1 MSAQLAAVAELIG
14 RETGVVVKD
23 AQLPSLA
30 AALERTAPGMG
41 AERFLTEVAAGTN
54 QPLLHSLI
62 DEVTV
67 GETYFLREP
76 REPDA
81 IDWRGLLDAARE
93 SGFGV
98 VRVWVAACSTG
109 EEAYSLAILASEAFG
124 QQAPPV
130 TIIASDISKAALA
143 HAEAGADYSER
154 SVRNLSPQLRQRY
167 LSHEHGRYRVKDQ
180 LKALVRFRHH
190 NLISDPSPP
199 PGEVPFD
206 VITCRNVLIY
216 FDLPTVQRVLS
227 SLEAALRPEGRLILG
242 AADRLTGTAG
252 GLGRLA
258 AAPTEERRRPAQKR
272 SLRRPL
278 GVEPGPRRRSEDRIE
293 DALIAADEGDLDGAI
308 ERVEALLAADP
319 MLADAYFIRG
329 LVELESGDAR
339 SAAASLRRTLYLD
352 PSFGLAAFQLG
363 RAHDSNGDAKAARRA
378 YGQALRTLDADDDRH
393 RAILDQVDI
402 GDIAAACSAR
412 LQGDSGGTR

>member
-1 MSAQLAAVAELIG
+1 MSGQLAAVAELIG

-41 AERFLTEVAAGTN
+41 AERFLAEVAAGTN
-54 QPLLHSLI
+54 QPLLHSLS

-109 EEAYSLAILASEAFG
+109 EEAYSLAILAS
-124 QQAPPV
+124 
-130 TIIASDISKAALA
+130 DISKAALA

-154 SVRNLSPQLRQRY
+154 SVRNLSPRLRQRY
-167 LSHEHGRYRVKDQ
+167 LSHEQGRYRVKDQ

-252 GLGRLA
+252 NLGRLA
-258 AAPTEERRRPAQKR
+258 VAPTEERRRPAQKR

-293 DALIAADEGDLDGAI
+293 DALIAANEGDLDGAI

-339 SAAASLRRTLYLD
+339 AAAASLRRTLYLD

-402 GDIAAACSAR
+402 GDISAACRAR
-412 LQGDSGGTR
+412 LQGDRGGAR